1 VNVIIAF
8 EIAHNGAGAV
18 IESRVPAL
26 LAHLPAHAGT
36 AALRA
41 SKRERERA
49 RAKNAIRSVTP
60 RVIDQCVRFGS
71 RLARLARDEAAG
83 LPGDSEKTRRHPDT
97 RVNSRGL

>member
-41 SKRERERA
+41 SKRERERERERA
-49 RAKNAIRSVTP
+49 R
-60 RVIDQCVRFGS
+60 
-71 RLARLARDEAAG
+71 
-83 LPGDSEKTRRHPDT
+83 EKCHPFRYAT
-97 RVNSRGL
+97 SN